1 MNFSTRKAEQI
12 KKVMLDP
19 KADIPRNTYYML
31 RNIPFLSIGKQR
43 FDLTIIPA
51 LKLGLEFNKTF
62 GHIHQHNEPETYKL
76 LLGKALFLLQKMQ
89 GLAKDKSQVL
99 RPIPEPGSEE
109 LAGPP
114 NEVANFSSRSEEKE
128 RALPCFAEALR
139 PGEKRA
145 NVTDIRIIPAKQGD
159 TVQIPSGWYHETINI
174 GKLPLVLVN
183 WIPEETENDYN
194 LIEEMRGFGYYV
206 MESNGSYKLK
216 ENNNYQAIPEPVF
229 IEKPNNKFSPR

>member
-1 MNFSTRKAEQI
+1 MDFSTRKAEQI
-12 KKVMLDP
+12 RKVLLEP
-19 KADIPRNTYYML
+19 EADVPRHTYYML
-31 RNIPFLSIGKQR
+31 RNIPFFSKGEQR

-51 LKLGLEFNKTF
+51 VKLGREFNKTF
-62 GHIHQHNEPETYKL
+62 GHIHKHNEPETYKL

-128 RALPCFAEALR
+128 RAL
-139 PGEKRA
+139 KRA

-174 GKLPLVLVN
+174 GKMPLVLIN

-206 MESNGSYKLK
+206 IENKDGYELIENDNYAEVPEAKLT
-216 ENNNYQAIPEPVF
+216 
-229 IEKPNNKFSPR
+229 